1 MSVTMD
7 KLKKLEEEIK
17 LKAQLEARYYQGAL
31 DVLVLLQTPENKVE
45 ETEPEP
51 AQPNKRSSSKG
62 PKP

>member
-1 MSVTMD
+1 MID

-31 DVLVLLQTPENKVE
+31 DVLVLLQTEEKKVE
-45 ETEPEP
+45 EPESE
-51 AQPNKRSSSKG
+51 ASQPNRRNSSKG